1 MLAPLLLAPL
11 LLVVVACEE
20 TDVVAIRV
28 LLDDPT
34 SGTIV
39 VNSLQAPPSGG
50 PVEST
55 SQGVDWQQRMNLV
68 CASGRFSN
76 IAQLRVKDIEFSGGS
91 ASQGAAY
98 VQIRLPRGPEA
109 VWPSIVADADTEQLQ
124 KAGRILEPSGKLN
137 LGTTLKIEIELPGVI
152 VAQGTQ
158 PQIHQIKTDTANLK
172 HERDRVKAKNRVAT
186 LVVPLNLAAEGSGD
200 IVWHVM
206 WQR

>member
-1 MLAPLLLAPL
+1 MNLGDFDVKIHCGRGLTHGSHDRTENIMHRKRTMLAPLLLAPL

-68 CASGRFSN
+68 CASGRFS
-76 IAQLRVKDIEFSGGS
+76 
-91 ASQGAAY
+91 
-98 VQIRLPRGPEA
+98 
-109 VWPSIVADADTEQLQ
+109 T
-124 KAGRILEPSGKLN
+124 N
-137 LGTTLKIEIELPGVI
+137 LTV
-152 VAQGTQ
+152 
-158 PQIHQIKTDTANLK
+158 
-172 HERDRVKAKNRVAT
+172 
-186 LVVPLNLAAEGSGD
+186 
-200 IVWHVM
+200 
-206 WQR
+206 